1 MGAIAAMYLGMRI
14 SSGYTR
20 VRFVDAV
27 IVDADEHVLN
37 KVFEIRRHPTFKNS
51 AVFSAKV
58 NSTTIIVTFLA
69 TMKIEQKRLQE
80 NL

>member
-27 IVDADEHVLN
+27 IVAERLFCFLPTSQNQQFYENYKITYKRDEIT
-37 KVFEIRRHPTFKNS
+37 E
-51 AVFSAKV
+51 
-58 NSTTIIVTFLA
+58 
-69 TMKIEQKRLQE
+69 TM
-80 NL
+80 